1 MNAKIHEQILRRP
14 RRAAEGDTD
23 GDAATDGH
31 VLRLKSDVLHRDRRL
46 VAEAEKLERTGL
58 AAFDRAPQRMFDE
71 RTALGRRVL
80 EPAGAG
86 LDEELRMQL
95 AEVVQVVRHTS
106 TDECRGV
113 VLEEIEEL
121 QNAVRVVIE
130 PRHPHGPRQP
140 DARPLRDEPPH
151 VRVRVARPRAKHCE
165 RALGVP
171 RDVQP
176 DAGLGGEALGELVLR
191 AHRDLEMAEAVL
203 RHEDDMRQVEERR
216 HPDADQ
222 LVGRV
227 FGTEGTQEDVDRV
240 GILRWQMLGER
251 HGDVP
256 RAIEQLELVEAGG
269 CLVDEPAGGERGMG
283 SCHVCREPPHQR
295 GRKERLE
302 RLTHPQIGLRGW
314 SSAASGPSGW
324 RAASPPP

>member
-80 EPAGAG
+80 EPGGAG

-95 AEVVQVVRHTS
+95 AEVVQVVRHAS

-121 QNAVRVVIE
+121 QDAVRVLIE
-130 PRHPHGPRQP
+130 PRHSHGPRQP
-140 DARPLRDEPPH
+140 DPRPLRDEPPH
-151 VRVRVARPRAKHCE
+151 VRVRVACPRAKHCE
-165 RALGVP
+165 CALGIP
-171 RDVQP
+171 RDVRP
-176 DAGLGGEALGELVLR
+176 DTGLGGEALGELVLR
-191 AHRDLEMAEAVL
+191 AHRDLEMAEAAL

-240 GILRWQMLGER
+240 GILRWQVLGER
-251 HGDVP
+251 HGYVLG
-256 RAIEQLELVEAGG
+256 AIEQLELVEAGG
-269 CLVDEPAGGERGMG
+269 RLLDEPAGGERGMG